1 MNLTTIL
8 CYLQKSTYEKTS
20 KKNVKVLD
28 FLYFP
33 IDIRLKELY
42 NSNDFS
48 ELSVTYQNL
57 FRICNLKDN
66 SSTEKKLLLSTK
78 EICVTLEENLLKKTF
93 FKGIKNFSYWHHY
106 QWIVE
111 KEFYCYFFLIPTF
124 TSVSFSVNPSN
135 YYVDSWF
142 SSLLKKEKTKTWIIL
157 LLIDIFNALD
167 ILKELYWNFKFIFY
181 STVKN
186 TNKDIFFNFTT
197 INQLYYFCTWKK
209 FFNDI
214 LMNTSLKKGYLI
226 PCILTITEIKKR
238 KKKN

>member
-1 MNLTTIL
+1 MNLTGII
-8 CYLQKSTYEKTS
+8 CYLQKSTFEKTG
-20 KKNVKVLD
+20 KKNIKVLG

-33 IDIRLKELY
+33 IDIRLKELC

-48 ELSVTYQNL
+48 GLAVTYQSL
-57 FRICNLKDN
+57 FRIYNLKDN
-66 SSTEKKLLLSTK
+66 FSTDKKLMLSTK
-78 EICVTLEENLLKKTF
+78 EICVTIEEDLLKKTF

-111 KEFYCYFFLIPTF
+111 KEFYLYFFLIPTF
-124 TSVSFSVNPSN
+124 TSVFFSVNPSN

-142 SSLLKKEKTKTWIIL
+142 GSLLTKEKTKTWVIL

-167 ILKELYWNFKFIFY
+167 ILKELYWNLKFIFY

-186 TNKDIFFNFTT
+186 TNKDIFFNFTA
-197 INQLYYFCTWKK
+197 INDLCSFCTWKK

-214 LMNTSLKKGYLI
+214 LMHTSLKKGRLI
-226 PCILTITEIKKR
+226 SFILIVMEIKKTI
-238 KKKN
+238 KN